1 MNRLRLKQVRYERR
15 KKRIR
20 SQIIPTGEGRL
31 RLCITRSNKSL
42 FAQIIDD
49 TKGHTIVS
57 ASSLAKDFPQSKSRV
72 NIEAAKS
79 LGKIIAEKAKGKG
92 VSKVYFDRNG
102 ILYHGKIKAFADS
115 ARENGLEF

>member
-20 SQIIPTGEGRL
+20 SQIVPAGEGRL

-42 FAQIIDD
+42 YAQIIDD
-49 TKGHTIVS
+49 VKGHTIVA

-72 NIEAAKS
+72 NLDAAKS